1 MVRVPVPKKLR
12 NLLLRK
18 NASAYC
24 VCKARDIGLNFHHID
39 GDSSNTVDANLAVLC
54 VRDHDA
60 NLRPEEHRP
69 RAAVNH
75 LDSGSRH
82 DRVQEGRVGGLRG
95 GGGAAQAGGS
105 RDAHGLRDGGLAAL
119 GQLAFQWAD
128 VRADGRLVFERV
140 YHLLDAPPDKWVDW
154 ATAEMGWLDRG
165 IKLVLLDQPVPVEH
179 CPCCERGLTSTIPAG
194 RARRLTSRT
203 WGSSSVCGRSH
214 DGRAG
219 SDNAPV
225 SALVGRPV
233 HDQ

>member
-60 NLRPEEHRP
+60 HHRPEEYRP

-75 LDSGSRH
+75 LDL
-82 DRVQEGRVGGLRG
+82 DRDTIASKKAEWEAFVAEAGRPKPAV
-95 GGGAAQAGGS
+95 
-105 RDAHGLRDGGLAAL
+105 LATLTAYGTEDSL
-119 GQLAFQWAD
+119 HSAKLAFQWAD

-154 ATAEMGWLDRG
+154 AMAEMGWLGRG

-225 SALVGRPV
+225 AALVGRPV

>member
-75 LDSGSRH
+75 LDS
-82 DRVQEGRVGGLRG
+82 DRDTIASKKAEWE
-95 GGGAAQAGGS
+95 
-105 RDAHGLRDGGLAAL
+105 
-119 GQLAFQWAD
+119 AF
-128 VRADGRLVFERV
+128 V
-140 YHLLDAPPDKWVDW
+140 
-154 ATAEMGWLDRG
+154 AE
-165 IKLVLLDQPVPVEH
+165 
-179 CPCCERGLTSTIPAG
+179 AG
-194 RARRLTSRT
+194 RPKPAVLATLTAYGTEDSLHSANLHFSGQTCELTDASSSSACTTCWMHHPTNGSIGQRPKWAGST
-203 WGSSSVCGRSH
+203 VGSSSCSSINLFRS
-214 DGRAG
+214 
-219 SDNAPV
+219 STAPAASV
-225 SALVGRPV
+225 A
-233 HDQ
+233 